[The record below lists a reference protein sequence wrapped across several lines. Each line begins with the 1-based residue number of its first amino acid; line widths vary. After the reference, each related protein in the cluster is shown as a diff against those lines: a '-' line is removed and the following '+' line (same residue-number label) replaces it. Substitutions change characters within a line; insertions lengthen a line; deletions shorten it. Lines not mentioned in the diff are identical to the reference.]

1 MPTSQE
7 QSIINTYGSQ
17 ASRRDCF
24 ILTCE
29 SWMSQGAYIAFPI
42 NPTQLNFDIGV
53 RTTNELTRATQLI
66 YVWRFLG
73 NHTTLSKPIIKIT
86 ANSGNIVPS
95 FNPDVIHEC
104 QRLVMERTLSANAYR
119 PRVRD
124 LTVTDR
130 ELQREYE
137 RLVQTAAANANE
149 YDAALQAY
157 MAARPTFEQTRD
169 YVGVLNEYASIGAST
184 SPNFKLTDSGLSGAG
199 NLPNLYSQENK
210 HVPIGI
216 QNLYALYSLA
226 DERRIRRTSEGA
238 TTQTENRLM
247 MVLSTPVFPR
257 LTLYGWM
264 GESGIT
270 YAESADEPH
279 SFDVNFDFIVTE
291 TIPKM
296 GYNSWQDLATT
307 YTENI
312 NTQVS
317 TLQHARQMFPN
328 GTRAVTPR
336 GRDANAT

>member
-1 MPTSQE
+1 MTQEE
-7 QSIINTYGSQ
+7 QSIINTYGVN

-53 RTTNELTRATQLI
+53 RTSNELTRATQLI
-66 YVWRFLG
+66 YIWRFLG
-73 NHTTLSKPIIKIT
+73 NHSTLSKPTIKIT
-86 ANSGNIVPS
+86 ANSGYMVPS
-95 FNPDVIHEC
+95 FNPDIIHAC
-104 QRLVMERTLSANAYR
+104 QKLVMERTLSVNAYR

-124 LTVTDR
+124 LNVTDIA
-130 ELQREYE
+130 LQREYE
-137 RLVQTAAANANE
+137 RLVQNAAANAND
-149 YDAALQAY
+149 YDAALQEY

-169 YVGVLNEYASIGAST
+169 YVGVLSEYASIGDSLA
-184 SPNFKLTDSGLSGAG
+184 PNFKLTDSGLAGAG
-199 NLPNLYSQENK
+199 NLPNLYVQDNK

-226 DERRIRRTSEGA
+226 DERRIRKTSESA

-247 MVLSTPVFPR
+247 MVISTPVFPR

-264 GESGIT
+264 GESGISYT
-270 YAESADEPH
+270 ESADEPH

-296 GYNSWQDLATT
+296 GYNAWQDLATA

-317 TLQHARQMFPN
+317 TLQHARTMFPN

-336 GRDANAT
+336 GSDSNAT